1 MSSILIQ
8 FVTSRKLSSESCEIK
23 RRKNSVPHNPTAFVA
38 SSISAASSGSSGSME
53 PRQLQRGSHQTRA
66 PMWCQGGEYFC
77 FLTGVTQRTEKLSKS
92 SIWSLFKRLIKSKYM
107 KKISFLCSIT
117 IVSPEI
123 LFSSFFP
130 EAVRMTL
137 TFISHYLLYTSSF
150 PMLLLH

>member
-1 MSSILIQ
+1 MKAVKSS
-8 FVTSRKLSSESCEIK
+8 VGR
-23 RRKNSVPHNPTAFVA
+23 SVPHNPTALVA

-53 PRQLQRGSHQTRA
+53 PRQLQRGSYHTRA
-66 PMWCQGGEYFC
+66 LTRCQGGEYFC